1 MITEIERIA
10 DQMRRAHD
18 GEALHG
24 PSLEDILEDVTAEA
38 AVRRPIPASHNI
50 WEIVLHIGVWES
62 IVRRRL
68 SGEVVLGL
76 TPEQDWP
83 PVTDSS
89 ESSWKSALD
98 ELRHGHERLQQTI
111 ARLADH
117 QLGEPV
123 PGMGYSVYFMLHG
136 VVQHTLYHAG
146 QIAILKKVAG

>member
-1 MITEIERIA
+1 MAEIERIA
-10 DQMRRAHD
+10 DQLRRAHN
-18 GEALHG
+18 GEAWHG
-24 PSLEDILEDVTAEA
+24 PSLEEILKDVTA
-38 AVRRPIPASHNI
+38 AVAINRPIPASHSI

-76 TPEQDWP
+76 TPEQDWQ

-89 ESSWKSALD
+89 EAAWRSALD
-98 ELRHGHERLQQTI
+98 ELRHGYEALQHAI
-111 ARLADH
+111 AHLADR

-136 VVQHTLYHAG
+136 AVQHTLYHAG